1 MATATA
7 FLPRIVAL
15 GRGTA
20 QSQLRSVLQQCSV
33 SKPFVVTDKNL
44 EALTRNFLD
53 SNDISGE
60 VYADECDEPTS
71 DRVNAMAAALS
82 SSGADGVLAIGG
94 GSPLDAAKLAVVL
107 SENGGKCQDYKAPVL
122 TDTPPALPMVAV
134 PTTAGTGAEVTR
146 YAVVTDSES
155 GEKMLCAGAAFVPAA
170 CVVDGSLA
178 DGSPSTLTADVGVD
192 ALCHAMEAFVSKKS
206 SPLSDGFALDALRG
220 IGHHLRS
227 AVADEAEG
235 RDGMARAAF
244 LAGVSFSVSSVTLIH
259 GMSRPLGARFHLAH
273 GRSNAVL
280 MPAVTAYSLEGARE
294 RYAQCSEALG
304 LAGDLPAAL
313 HDLASSLGVPS
324 LSEALRER
332 GVDERMFRDAVP
344 GMARDALASG
354 SPANN
359 PLVPSE
365 ADVARLYHACYDND

>member
-1 MATATA
+1 
-7 FLPRIVAL
+7 
-15 GRGTA
+15 
-20 QSQLRSVLQQCSV
+20 
-33 SKPFVVTDKNL
+33 
-44 EALTRNFLD
+44 
-53 SNDISGE
+53 
-60 VYADECDEPTS
+60 
-71 DRVNAMAAALS
+71 
-82 SSGADGVLAIGG
+82 
-94 GSPLDAAKLAVVL
+94 
-107 SENGGKCQDYKAPVL
+107 
-122 TDTPPALPMVAV
+122 
-134 PTTAGTGAEVTR
+134 
-146 YAVVTDSES
+146 
-155 GEKMLCAGAAFVPAA
+155 
-170 CVVDGSLA
+170 
-178 DGSPSTLTADVGVD
+178 
-192 ALCHAMEAFVSKKS
+192 MEAFVSKKS
-206 SPLSDGFALDALRG
+206 SPLSDGFALDALQG
-220 IGHHLRS
+220 IGRHLTS
-227 AVADEAEG
+227 ACNDEAEG

-304 LAGDLPAAL
+304 LAGDLPTAL
-313 HDLASSLGVPS
+313 GNLASSLGVPS
-324 LSEALRER
+324 LRDALLER

>member
-1 MATATA
+1 M
-7 FLPRIVAL
+7 
-15 GRGTA
+15 
-20 QSQLRSVLQQCSV
+20 LQQCNV

-44 EALTRNFLD
+44 EALTRNVLD
-53 SNDISGE
+53 SNDMSGE
-60 VYADECDEPTS
+60 IYADEVDEPTS

-82 SSGADGVLAIGG
+82 SSGADGVVAIRG

-107 SENGGKCQDYKAPVL
+107 SENGGACRDYKAPVL
-122 TDTPPALPMVAV
+122 TDTPPKLPMVAV

-178 DGSPSTLTADVGVD
+178 DGSPVSLTADVGVD
-192 ALCHAMEAFVSKKS
+192 ALCHAMEAFVSRKN
-206 SPLSDGFALDALRG
+206 SPLADGFALDALQG
-220 IGHHLRS
+220 IGRHLRS
-227 AVADEAEG
+227 AVDDEAEG

-280 MPAVTAYSLEGARE
+280 MSGVTAYSLEGARE
-294 RYAQCSEALG
+294 RCARNVVKRSGSLATCLRRFMNWRSRWACLLRDAL
-304 LAGDLPAAL
+304 
-313 HDLASSLGVPS
+313 
-324 LSEALRER
+324 EER

-365 ADVARLYHACYDND
+365 ADVARLYHARYDNDLV

>member
-1 MATATA
+1 MATA

-20 QSQLRSVLQQCSV
+20 KAQLGSILQQCNV
-33 SKPFVVTDKNL
+33 SRPFVVTDRNL
-44 EALTRNFLD
+44 EGLTNQVLASAQVD
-53 SNDISGE
+53 AAHI
-60 VYADECDEPTS
+60 YADECAEPTS
-71 DRVNAMAAALS
+71 ERIDAMALALARS
-82 SSGADGVLAIGG
+82 NADGVVAVGG

-107 SENGGKCQDYKAPVL
+107 TEFGGSCRDYKAPVL
-122 TDTPPALPMVAV
+122 TNATPNLPLIAI

-146 YAVVTDSES
+146 YAVVTDSAS
-155 GEKMLCAGAAFVPAA
+155 GEKMLCAGSAFVPAA
-170 CVVDGSLA
+170 CVVDGALA

-192 ALCHAMEAFVSKKS
+192 ALCHAMEAFVSRKR
-206 SPLSDGFALDALRG
+206 SPLADGVALDALRG
-220 IGHHLRS
+220 VGAHLRS
-227 AVADEAEG
+227 ACADEPAG

-280 MPAVTAYSLEGARE
+280 MPAVTAYSLEGAAD
-294 RYAQCSEALG
+294 RYAQCGAALG
-304 LAGDLPAAL
+304 FAGDLPTAL
-313 HDLASSLGVPS
+313 ADLASSLGVPS
-324 LSEALRER
+324 LREALLER
-332 GVDERMFRDAVP
+332 GVDERAFRDAVP

-365 ADVARLYHACYDND
+365 ADMARLYHACYDNDC